1 MKKKPF
7 YFEIKDVLIQ
17 FISAFND
24 TVIDRYNSSR
34 VVKDQIAV
42 RYVYS
47 PKKRALHNLINKS
60 QHITL
65 PAVVVSISS
74 IERDSARVFNKI
86 RGTYDAQSP
95 ADDPKSVTYD
105 NIPQPIP
112 VNIGINMSI
121 MTKYQNDVDQILSN
135 FIPYSNP
142 YIVVSWKLPDKLT
155 TLMKEIRTEIE
166 WSGSVNMDYPTD
178 VQPDQPARIS
188 ADTSFTVK
196 SWLFPAG
203 GTKVGPNILYAY
215 TNMYPVTG
223 ISFLE

>member
-7 YFEIKDVLIQ
+7 YFEVKDVLIQ

-24 TVIDRYNSSR
+24 VVIDRYNSSR

-47 PKKRALHNLINKS
+47 PKKRALHNLMNKS
-60 QHITL
+60 AHITL

-74 IERDSARVFNKI
+74 IERDQSRVFNKI
-86 RGTYDAQSP
+86 RGTYDAQTGNN
-95 ADDPKSVTYD
+95 DPKTVTYD
-105 NIPQPIP
+105 NIPQPVP
-112 VNIGINMSI
+112 VNISINMSI
-121 MTKYQNDVDQILSN
+121 MTKYQNDADQILSN
-135 FIPYSNP
+135 FIPYANP
-142 YIVVSWKLPDKLT
+142 YIVVSWKLPETLT
-155 TLMKEIRTEIE
+155 TLTREIRTEID
-166 WSGSVNMDYPTD
+166 WSGNVTMDYPTD
-178 VQPDQPARIS
+178 IQPNNPARIS
-188 ADTSFTVK
+188 ADTTFTVK

>member
-24 TVIDRYNSSR
+24 VVINRYNSSR

-47 PKKRALHNLINKS
+47 PKKRALHNLLNKS

-65 PAVVVSISS
+65 PAVVVSIGS
-74 IERDSARVFNKI
+74 ISRDSTRVFNKI

-95 ADDPKSVTYD
+95 NDTPKTVTYD
-105 NIPQPIP
+105 QIPQPVP
-112 VNIGINMSI
+112 VNIEINMSV

-135 FIPYSNP
+135 FIPYANP
-142 YIVVSWKLPDKLT
+142 YIVVSWKLPTDLT
-155 TLMKEIRTEIE
+155 TLLREIRTEIE
-166 WSGSVNMDYPTD
+166 WSGTVNMDYPTD
-178 VQPDQPARIS
+178 IQPENPARIS

-203 GTKVGPNILYAY
+203 GTKVGPEILYAH

>member
-24 TVIDRYNSSR
+24 VVINRYNSSR

-47 PKKRALHNLINKS
+47 PKQRALHNLLNKS
-60 QHITL
+60 QHISL
-65 PAVVVSISS
+65 PAVVVSIGS
-74 IERDSARVFNKI
+74 ISRDNSRVFNKI
-86 RGTYDAQSP
+86 RGTYDAQTSN
-95 ADDPKSVTYD
+95 DDPKALTYD
-105 NIPQPIP
+105 NTPMPVP
-112 VNIGINMSI
+112 VNIDINMSI

-142 YIVVSWKLPDKLT
+142 YIVVSWKLPSDLS
-155 TLMKEIRTEIE
+155 TLLKEIRTEIE
-166 WSGSVNMDYPTD
+166 WSGNVTMDYPTD
-178 VQPDQPARIS
+178 VQPNNPARIS

-215 TNMYPVTG
+215 TDMYPVTG